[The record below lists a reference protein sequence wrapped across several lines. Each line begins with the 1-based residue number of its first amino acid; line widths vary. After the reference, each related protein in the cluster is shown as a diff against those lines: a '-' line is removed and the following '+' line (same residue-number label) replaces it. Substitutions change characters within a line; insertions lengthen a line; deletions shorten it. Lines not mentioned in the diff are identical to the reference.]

1 MHGRYHFFHGHS
13 AVLATQAKLILGEP
27 LFVYSPSKKTV
38 QWDITAKVPYEIQQS
53 EIQHTCVHVFSVS
66 IFSIGGMLR
75 RETEKHVA
83 QIAVTGP
90 EMKFDISCR
99 IPEFDISKTLRF
111 KYGRVA
117 AFTRFH

>member
-66 IFSIGGMLR
+66 PGYW